1 MNYNEGKN
9 RTQTILFPE
18 LIDDYITSENPVRFT
33 DAFVEQLDMSDM
45 GFSHAELKDTG
56 RPPYNP
62 KDLLKLY
69 LYGYLNRIRSSRLL
83 ERETERNLEL
93 FWLLKRLSPDH
104 KTISDFRRNN
114 SKAIRKVYKEFIQLC
129 RKLELFG
136 AELIAVDSTKFR
148 ASNARDR
155 IKDSE
160 QLGKSIE
167 RIEDSISEYM
177 SQLDEN
183 DVKDNIVNVNGDSLT
198 CECTPM
204 GKEEL
209 EKKISFLK
217 KRKDKLEE
225 AKKQI
230 EENGE
235 KYISLTDPD
244 CRLVKNQGKIEPG
257 YSIHNAVDSKH
268 SLIVDY
274 EVTQDAADNNHLS
287 TMAISAKEA
296 LGVEVIKVCSDAG
309 YYDSV
314 DLKKCEDEGITTYVP
329 IPEQKVSPKD
339 PLEKK
344 TNVPQ
349 PDYFQNKFVYEAETD
364 SYCCPE
370 GNLLNY
376 YITTTKDD
384 RKILIYRT
392 ASCKEC
398 SVSKLCTTSPR
409 GRYIHRWE
417 DQAVLERLKHRL
429 QTESHIIK
437 KRKAI
442 VEHPFGTMK
451 KVWGYSTFLL
461 RGIEKVSSEVS
472 LMTLSYNI
480 KRAIT
485 IVGVIGLIKAL

>member
-9 RTQTILFPE
+9 REQTILFPE

-155 IKDSE
+155 IKDSQ
-160 QLGKSIE
+160 QLGKSIQ

-183 DVKDNIVNVNGDSLT
+183 DVEDNTVDGKDDSLT
-198 CECTPM
+198 CECTPT

-217 KRKDKLEE
+217 KTKDKLKE
-225 AKKQI
+225 AKKEI
-230 EENGE
+230 EESGE
-235 KYISLTDPD
+235 KYISLTDSD

-274 EVTQDAADNNHLS
+274 EVTQDAADNDHLS
-287 TMAISAKEA
+287 TMAIAAKEA
-296 LGVEVIKVCSDAG
+296 LEVEEIKVCSDAG

-329 IPEQKVSPKD
+329 IPEQKVS
-339 PLEKK
+339 KK

-349 PDYFQNKFVYEAETD
+349 PDYLYDKFIYDEATD
-364 SYCCPE
+364 SYCCPQ
-370 GNLLNY
+370 GQTLNY
-376 YITTTKDD
+376 YSTSKKDGG
-384 RKILIYRT
+384 RKIRKYRT
-392 ASCKEC
+392 SACQEC

-417 DQAVLERLKHRL
+417 EQAVLERLKHRL

-437 KRKAI
+437 KRKTI

-451 KVWGYSTFLL
+451 KVWGYSTFLS

-480 KRAIT
+480 RRVIT